1 MIWST
6 LAGILGPVIERLIGP
21 VTRLLG
27 YAATFATGWLARGR
41 EQRHAQDIAN
51 AEGKIT
57 RATAELDAA
66 RAGRDANLQ
75 WMRENRPKSV
85 QPIRLDRD
93 PGAGRGDRER

>member
-1 MIWST
+1 MMWLAT
-6 LAGILGPVIERLIGP
+6 LFAPLLGPLAK
-21 VTRLLG
+21 LLG

-66 RAGRDANLQ
+66 RAGRDANLE
-75 WMRENRPKSV
+75 WMRANRPKSV

-93 PGAGRGDRER
+93 PRGGRGDRER